1 MKKILL
7 VSGAFIFATVILL
20 VSIFNSSSITYS
32 LSKSPEPALNGIK
45 APDSESKVPYMGNVL
60 PDSPLWGLKVLRDK
74 IWFGVTTSHLRKAQ
88 LALLFSDKRILMTK
102 VLFEKGK
109 PDIALSTFLEG
120 EKYLVTA
127 VNEEKNARSQG
138 VNTDDFLMK
147 LASSAAQHK
156 VIMDGLMYLVP
167 DDIKPEVI
175 EVEKFAKN
183 AFESAREGLNFRN
196 LPIPKDPFDRE

>member
-1 MKKILL
+1 MKKLLL
-7 VSGAFIFATVILL
+7 VLGVFIFAGTILL
-20 VSIFNSSSITYS
+20 ISIFNSSSITYS
-32 LSKSPEPALNGIK
+32 LTKSPEPTLNGIK

-60 PDSPLWGLKVLRDK
+60 PDNPLWGLKVIRDK
-74 IWFGVTTSHLRKAQ
+74 IWFGITPSHLRRAQ

-127 VNEEKNARSQG
+127 VNEEKIARSQG
-138 VNTDDFLMK
+138 ANTDDFLLK

-167 DDIKPEVI
+167 DDIKPQVI
-175 EVEKFAKN
+175 EGEKFSKN
-183 AFESAREGLNFRN
+183 AFDSAREGLNFRN
-196 LPIPKDPFDRE
+196 LPIPKDPFGGE